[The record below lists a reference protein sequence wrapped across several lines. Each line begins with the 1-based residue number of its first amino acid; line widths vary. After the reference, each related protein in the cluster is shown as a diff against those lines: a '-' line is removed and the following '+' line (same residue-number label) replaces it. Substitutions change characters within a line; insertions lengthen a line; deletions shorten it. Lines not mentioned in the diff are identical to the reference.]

1 MMTFKRTILSLLL
14 SLSLSAAFAQGDPNA
29 GKAISEACVA
39 CHSVDGNSVVGM
51 WPKLAGQHELY
62 LLRQMLEF
70 KKGEAGNRYEPQM
83 LGMMEPLTEGQM
95 ADLAAYF
102 AGQTMAPG
110 QTKKEFVAL
119 GEKIYR
125 GGIAEKGVAACG
137 ACHGPQ
143 GLGNAPAN
151 YPRLSGQHPEYTLQQ
166 LKNFASATRKN
177 DENAIMR
184 MISARLTDEEMQ
196 AVSEYISGLH

>member
-1 MMTFKRTILSLLL
+1 MMTLKRTIFSLLL
-14 SLSLSAAFAQGDPNA
+14 SLSFSAAFAQGDPNA

-39 CHSVDGNSVVGM
+39 CHSGDGNSVVGM

-83 LGMMEPLTEGQM
+83 LGMMEPLTEHQM

-102 AGQTMAPG
+102 AGQTTAPG
-110 QTKKEFVAL
+110 QAKKEFVAL

-125 GGIAEKGVAACG
+125 GGIAGKGVAACS

-166 LKNFASATRKN
+166 LKNFASSARKN

-184 MISARLTDEEMQ
+184 MIASRLTDEEMQ

>member
-1 MMTFKRTILSLLL
+1 M
-14 SLSLSAAFAQGDPNA
+14 AQGDPSA
-29 GKAISEACVA
+29 GQANSATCVA

-51 WPKLAGQHELY
+51 WPKIAGQHEQY

-70 KKGEAGNRYEPQM
+70 KKGEAGGRYEPQM
-83 LGMMEPLTEGQM
+83 LGMVAVFTEQQL
-95 ADLAAYF
+95 ADLAAFF
-102 AGQTMAPG
+102 AGQTTAPG
-110 QTKKEFVAL
+110 EAKKEFVAL

-125 GGIAEKGVAACG
+125 GGILEKGVAACS

-151 YPRLSGQHPEYTLQQ
+151 YPRLSGQHAEYTMTQ
-166 LKNFASATRKN
+166 LKKFRSGERKN

-184 MISARLTDEEMQ
+184 MIASKLTDEEIQ
-196 AVSEYISGLH
+196 AVSEYVSGLH